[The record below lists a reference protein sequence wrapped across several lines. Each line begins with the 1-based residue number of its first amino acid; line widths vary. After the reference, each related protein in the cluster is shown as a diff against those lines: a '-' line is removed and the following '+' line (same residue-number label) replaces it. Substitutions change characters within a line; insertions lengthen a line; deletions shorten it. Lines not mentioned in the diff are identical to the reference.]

1 MNVFSDADEDV
12 LLTQPNQQQQ
22 MNQQQ
27 MAQMNQTGAAPSQ
40 GQPGGGMN
48 GPWPAQVQMGSQ
60 PMGAGGKWS
69 CHFRIFIIMIFLL
82 LLIL

>member
-1 MNVFSDADEDV
+1 
-12 LLTQPNQQQQ
+12 
-22 MNQQQ
+22 
-27 MAQMNQTGAAPSQ
+27 MAQMNHTGAAPSQ

-82 LLIL
+82 LLILEYLMILEDLMIFNGHVL